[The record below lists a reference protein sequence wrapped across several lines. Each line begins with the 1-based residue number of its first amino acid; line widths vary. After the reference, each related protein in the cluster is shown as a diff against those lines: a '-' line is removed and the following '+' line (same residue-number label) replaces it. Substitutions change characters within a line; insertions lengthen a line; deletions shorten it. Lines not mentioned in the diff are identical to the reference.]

1 MQTLLA
7 DFEEFFV
14 KLKSSQNIYLD
25 FNIMTY

>member
-7 DFEEFFV
+7 DFEEIV
-14 KLKSSQNIYLD
+14 KLMSSQNIYLD